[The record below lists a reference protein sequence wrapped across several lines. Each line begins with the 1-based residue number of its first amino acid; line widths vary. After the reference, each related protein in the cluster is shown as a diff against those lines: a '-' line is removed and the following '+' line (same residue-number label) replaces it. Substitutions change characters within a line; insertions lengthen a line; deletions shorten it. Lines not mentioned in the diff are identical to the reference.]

1 MGRFRQ
7 DLWNHRA
14 QSARVS
20 LSLVAYARGSP
31 QNRVTERHQQV
42 ARRFGG
48 KPIRPALLEAG
59 YSPPSANQGM
69 ARLRRSIPLAA
80 AYAQEIARL
89 KNLPVPTAEVRAQ
102 IVRAKLLENLRNNR
116 DNAVQSLKLLG
127 LDREVSLW
135 QPESALGLI
144 VVQLPKDL
152 PEER

>member
-1 MGRFRQ
+1 MP
-7 DLWNHRA
+7 
-14 QSARVS
+14 
-20 LSLVAYARGSP
+20 RGSHLKTG
-31 QNRVTERHQQV
+31 VTERHRQV
-42 ARRFGG
+42 ARKILVEG
-48 KPIRPALLEAG
+48 KPIRTALLEAG
-59 YSPPSANQGM
+59 YSQPSANQGM
-69 ARLRRSIPLAA
+69 ARIRRSIPLAA
-80 AYAQEIARL
+80 AYAQEIERL

-102 IVRAKLLENLRNNR
+102 IIRAKLLEKLRNNR

>member
-1 MGRFRQ
+1 MP
-7 DLWNHRA
+7 
-14 QSARVS
+14 
-20 LSLVAYARGSP
+20 RGAHLKTG
-31 QNRVTERHQQV
+31 VTERHRQV
-42 ARRFGG
+42 ARKILVEG
-48 KPIRPALLEAG
+48 KPIRTALLEAG
-59 YSPPSANQGM
+59 YSQPSANQGM
-69 ARLRRSIPLAA
+69 ARIRRSIPLAA
-80 AYAQEIARL
+80 AYAQEIERL

-102 IVRAKLLENLRNNR
+102 IVRAKLLEKLRNNR

>member
-1 MGRFRQ
+1 MP
-7 DLWNHRA
+7 
-14 QSARVS
+14 
-20 LSLVAYARGSP
+20 RGSHLKTG
-31 QNRVTERHQQV
+31 VTERHRQV
-42 ARRFGG
+42 ARKILVEG
-48 KPIRPALLEAG
+48 KPIRTALLEAG
-59 YSPPSANQGM
+59 YSQPSANQGM
-69 ARLRRSIPLAA
+69 ARIRRSIPLAA
-80 AYAQEIARL
+80 AYAQEIERL

-102 IVRAKLLENLRNNR
+102 IVRAKLLEKLRNNR